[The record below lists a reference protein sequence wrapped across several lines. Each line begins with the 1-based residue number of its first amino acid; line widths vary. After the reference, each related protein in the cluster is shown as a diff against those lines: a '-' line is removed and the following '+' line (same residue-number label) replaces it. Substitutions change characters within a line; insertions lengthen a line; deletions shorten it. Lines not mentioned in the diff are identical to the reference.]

1 MKTFKNGPVSA
12 WSEYKAGDVMAFPA
26 HKPRHVKFT
35 VLSNSQCEVWV
46 STNEALLDAVL
57 MGASAEKMQ
66 VEFTVDQDCWVQ
78 IRAQKGSKTFV
89 NLPDLDQS
97 LANSGLETFTVIEP
111 RLNNTSEFDRMM
123 QIVKFNERQREASM
137 QQERDALYAKM
148 AELEAK
154 ATPPLV
160 VDEPVDAPDAVEAP
174 QSEDAQ

>member
-35 VLSNSQCEVWV
+35 VLSNSQVEVWV
-46 STNEALLDAVL
+46 SSDEALTDAVL

-97 LANSGLETFTVIEP
+97 LANSGLETYTVIEP

-154 ATPPLV
+154 ATPLV
-160 VDEPVDAPDAVEAP
+160 AQDESTQAPDAVEAP